1 MSHARRTLIAVGTAL
16 SLGLVLAAA
25 PADAATKPAT
35 PTTVSA
41 TKKPSTKKTTAVVAK
56 TATTKKTTTTSK
68 TAAAKKATATK
79 TANTKTANT
88 KAANAKT
95 VTAKKVMSSA
105 ITTTTAAVK
114 VRPSTAVNV
123 DGIRSAAIAAL
134 AARGRAGEPAA
145 QARLAG
151 AVAVAAHT
159 ATPASLVQA
168 WAHTTPARLV
178 AVYTALAQVGAPY
191 QSLGMAPSGFDC
203 SGLTWFA
210 WHAAGVSLPR
220 SSAAQRLGLRAAAD
234 FAHALPGDI
243 IWYPG
248 HVELY
253 LGAGRA
259 MVHAKQRGDVVQV
272 DDATRAVQI
281 KIPVS

>member
-25 PADAATKPAT
+25 PAGAATKPVT

-41 TKKPSTKKTTAVVAK
+41 MK
-56 TATTKKTTTTSK
+56 TATTKTATSVAAKAVTTNKAVTTASK
-68 TAAAKKATATK
+68 TLTAKKATLTK
-79 TANTKTANT
+79 TATTKTAT
-88 KAANAKT
+88 PKQAI
-95 VTAKKVMSSA
+95 AKKVTSSA
-105 ITTTTAAVK
+105 TTTTTTAVK

-134 AARGRAGEPAA
+134 AMRGRAGEPAA
-145 QARLAG
+145 QARLAN

-159 ATPASLVQA
+159 ATAASLAQA

-178 AVYTALAQVGAPY
+178 AVYTALAQVGVPY
-191 QSLGMAPSGFDC
+191 KSLGMAPSGFDC

-210 WHAAGVSLPR
+210 WHSAGVSLPR
-220 SSAAQRLGLRAAAD
+220 TSTAQHQGLRAAAD

-272 DDATRAVQI
+272 EDATKAVQI
-281 KIPVS
+281 EIPVG